1 MSIKMVNTLNSKIML
16 TTKDGKRLSIIQN
29 HEQGE
34 KVVHGDYGL
43 SVEVWIDGT
52 KEPSD
57 YLSAEDL
64 AKYLINNML

>member
-1 MSIKMVNTLNSKIML
+1 MSIKMVDTLNSKIML

-34 KVVHGDYGL
+34 KVVNGDYGI

-52 KEPSD
+52 KEPSN